1 MRQTDSLYSL
11 SLGNEMLEFR
21 SGERGKKVRRSQNTL
36 TTNHFCVVESGTV
49 DRLRFQGL
57 PCLLN
62 LHRTSSLG
70 VKL

>member
-1 MRQTDSLYSL
+1 MRQTDSVYSL

-21 SGERGKKVRRSQNTL
+21 SGERGQKVRRSQNAL
-36 TTNHFCVVESGTV
+36 ATNHFCVVESGTV
-49 DRLRFQGL
+49 DRLPFQGL